1 MKTLTN
7 VVIYNFNENEIYI
20 SFDLDGSEY
29 SATLSIVSH
38 DFKILDESFT
48 HAFGIHRDFSYEF
61 DAKLFLTDLE
71 DSGGEETTID
81 EDVLAKL
88 KNAVIDEM
96 QEQEMQKMY
105 DIYH

>member
-7 VVIYNFNENEIYI
+7 VVVYNFNENEIYI

-61 DAKLFLTDLE
+61 DAKLNLTDLE
-71 DSGGEETTID
+71 DSEGVKTTLED
-81 EDVLAKL
+81 DVLAKL

-96 QEQEMQKMY
+96 QEQSTQEMY
-105 DIYH
+105 EIFN

>member
-20 SFDLDGSEY
+20 SFDLDGAEY

-61 DAKLFLTDLE
+61 DAKLNLTDLE
-71 DSGGEETTID
+71 DSEGEETTID
-81 EDVLAKL
+81 DDVLVKL
-88 KNAVIDEM
+88 KNIVLEEM
-96 QEQEMQKMY
+96 QEQPIKKMY

>member
-7 VVIYNFNENEIYI
+7 VVIDDFNEDAIHVY
-20 SFDLDGSEY
+20 FDLDSIEHF
-29 SATLSIVSH
+29 ATLSIVSH

-61 DAKLFLTDLE
+61 DAKLNLADLE
-71 DSGGEETTID
+71 DSEGEETTID
-81 EDVLAKL
+81 DDVLECL

-96 QEQEMQKMY
+96 QDQPIQKMY
-105 DIYH
+105 DIYN

>member
-7 VVIYNFNENEIYI
+7 VVIYNFNENEIHL
-20 SFDLDGSEY
+20 SFDLDGAEY
-29 SATLSIVSH
+29 SATLSIVNH

-61 DAKLFLTDLE
+61 DVKLNLADLE
-71 DSGGEETTID
+71 DSEGEETTID
-81 EDVLAKL
+81 DDVLEKL

-96 QEQEMQKMY
+96 QEQEIQKMY

>member
-7 VVIYNFNENEIYI
+7 VVIYNFNENEIHL
-20 SFDLDGSEY
+20 SFDLDGAEY

-61 DAKLFLTDLE
+61 DAKLNLADLE
-71 DSGGEETTID
+71 DSEGEETTID
-81 EDVLAKL
+81 DDVLVKL

-96 QEQEMQKMY
+96 QEQSIQKMY
-105 DIYH
+105 DTYN

>member
-7 VVIYNFNENEIYI
+7 VVIYGFNENEIHL
-20 SFDLDGSEY
+20 SFDLDGNEY
-29 SATLSIVSH
+29 SATLSIASH

-48 HAFGIHRDFSYEF
+48 HAFGIRRGFSYEF
-61 DAKLFLTDLE
+61 DAKLNLADLE
-71 DSGGEETTID
+71 DSEGEEATID
-81 EDVLAKL
+81 DDVLERL

-96 QEQEMQKMY
+96 QEQPIQKMY

>member
-7 VVIYNFNENEIYI
+7 VVIYNFNENEINL
-20 SFDLDGSEY
+20 SFDLDGAEY

-48 HAFGIHRDFSYEF
+48 HAFGIRRDFSYEF
-61 DAKLFLTDLE
+61 DAKLNLTDLE
-71 DSGGEETTID
+71 DSEGEETTID
-81 EDVLAKL
+81 DDVLAKL

-96 QEQEMQKMY
+96 QEQSIQKMY
-105 DIYH
+105 DTYN

>member
-7 VVIYNFNENEIYI
+7 VVIYNFNENEIHI
-20 SFDLDGSEY
+20 SFDLDGNEY
-29 SATLSIVSH
+29 SATLAIVSH

-61 DAKLFLTDLE
+61 DAKLNLADLE
-71 DSGGEETTID
+71 DSEGEETTID
-81 EDVLAKL
+81 DDVLVKL

-96 QEQEMQKMY
+96 QDQPIQKMY
-105 DIYH
+105 DTYH

>member
-7 VVIYNFNENEIYI
+7 VVIYNFNENEIHL
-20 SFDLDGSEY
+20 SFDLDGDEY

-61 DAKLFLTDLE
+61 DAKLNLADLE
-71 DSGGEETTID
+71 DSEGEETTID
-81 EDVLAKL
+81 DDVLEKL
-88 KNAVIDEM
+88 KNAVIEEM
-96 QEQEMQKMY
+96 QEQSIQKMY

>member
-7 VVIYNFNENEIYI
+7 VVIYNFNENEIHL
-20 SFDLDGSEY
+20 SFDLDGAEY
-29 SATLSIVSH
+29 SSTLAIISH
-38 DFKILDESFT
+38 DFNILDESFT

-61 DAKLFLTDLE
+61 DAKLNLTDLE
-71 DSGGEETTID
+71 DSEGEETTID
-81 EDVLAKL
+81 EDVLVKL

-96 QEQEMQKMY
+96 QDQPIQKMY